1 MSVVLDAIRQRHRR
15 FQRVVRWPCWPL
27 LTLPMPVIG
36 YVLSIVAAYLA
47 LAGWEVARTSPRARD
62 MVLFA
67 TLMACGAL
75 CVEATRRLGQP
86 AGVSRDLLSAWWLP
100 VALLLPPAYAMVA
113 PAILGVVVFLRI
125 RRTPAYRRV
134 FSFAALG
141 LAGVAASVLYRWI
154 TPAGSWFLRPHEVLA
169 GIACAAVFS
178 ILNTGLVAVAIR
190 LAEPQRRLAGQLWDR
205 ERMVLDLTEICVGIL
220 VTIAC
225 ALSSLLLVL
234 ALPPVML
241 LQRSLMH
248 AQLTAAARTD
258 SKTGLLNVATWQREA
273 SAEIAR
279 AQRRGEDAALLLAD
293 VDHFKDINDTHGH
306 LIGDDMLRALAGDLR
321 QQVRETDIVGR
332 FGGEEFVVLL
342 PRTSAA
348 EACRIADRLRQS
360 AGALAV
366 PATAAASPG
375 EDGGGGSVRATIS
388 IGVAALREHGQDL
401 FELLAAADLALY
413 RAKRT
418 GRDRVCLHEPSL
430 EQGRNLGPSA
440 AKPRLRRQ

>member
-1 MSVVLDAIRQRHRR
+1 MSITRSAHFRHAPRLSCDQELLNLRRGRPIGPCGAGAQQASGSRRRTTGGGMSVVLDAIKQRHRR

-27 LTLPMPVIG
+27 LTQPGPVIG
-36 YVLSIVAAYLA
+36 YVLSIDAAYLA

-62 MVLFA
+62 LVLFA

-100 VALLLPPAYAMVA
+100 VALLLAPAYAMVA
-113 PAILGVVVFLRI
+113 PASLGVVMFLRI

-141 LAGVAASVLYRWI
+141 LAGVAASVLYRSI
-154 TPAGSWFLRPHEVLA
+154 TPAGAWFLRPHQVLA

-178 ILNTGLVAVAIR
+178 ILDTGLVAVAAR
-190 LAEPQRRLAGQLWDR
+190 LAEPQGRLADQLWDR

-225 ALSSLLLVL
+225 ALNSLLLVL

-258 SKTGLLNVATWQREA
+258 SKTGLLNVETWQREA
-273 SAEIAR
+273 DAEIAR
-279 AQRRGEDAALLLAD
+279 ARRRGEDAALLLAD
-293 VDHFKDINDTHGH
+293 VDHFKGINDTHGH
-306 LIGDDMLRALAGDLR
+306 LVGDDMLRALAGDLR

-348 EACRIADRLRQS
+348 EACRIAERLRQS
-360 AGALAV
+360 AGAVAV
-366 PATAAASPG
+366 TAGAAASPG
-375 EDGGGGSVRATIS
+375 QDAKAGSVRATIS
-388 IGVAALREHGQDL
+388 IGV
-401 FELLAAADLALY
+401 
-413 RAKRT
+413 
-418 GRDRVCLHEPSL
+418 
-430 EQGRNLGPSA
+430 
-440 AKPRLRRQ
+440 